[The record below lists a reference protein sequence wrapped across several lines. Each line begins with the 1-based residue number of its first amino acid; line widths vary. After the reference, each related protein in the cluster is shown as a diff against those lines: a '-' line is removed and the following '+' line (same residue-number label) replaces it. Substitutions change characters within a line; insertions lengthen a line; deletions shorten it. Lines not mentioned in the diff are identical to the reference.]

1 MTDRGIGN
9 GGGGIPTPLIDLHPR
24 RLRSVADR
32 PPRSPGRGD
41 LSAVAVLTSRTY
53 RITLGARGHGGFEQ
67 EGPIGVFVAEVK
79 GCPGEGYVAVRVAGD
94 VDTGTRAALTDALER
109 ALAVGSPSILVDLT
123 GVRFFAAAG
132 VHCVERAV
140 GALEARGGAAHVV
153 CPQPGAAWRVVSLLG
168 LQQQW
173 LVHQDLD
180 AAVAG
185 CTADQ

>member
-1 MTDRGIGN
+1 M
-9 GGGGIPTPLIDLHPR
+9 
-24 RLRSVADR
+24 
-32 PPRSPGRGD
+32 
-41 LSAVAVLTSRTY
+41 
-53 RITLGARGHGGFEQ
+53 
-67 EGPIGVFVAEVK
+67 FVAEVN
-79 GCPGEGYVAVRVAGD
+79 GRPGDGYVAVRVTGD

-123 GVRFFAAAG
+123 GVRFFAVAG

-140 GALEARGGAAHVV
+140 GALEARGGSAHVV

-173 LVHQDLD
+173 LVHHDVD

-185 CTADQ
+185 CTAGRWPSSAPVRGGDEPAEVAGRHVPVGTAGPGGPVRRRVQG

>member
-1 MTDRGIGN
+1 
-9 GGGGIPTPLIDLHPR
+9 
-24 RLRSVADR
+24 
-32 PPRSPGRGD
+32 
-41 LSAVAVLTSRTY
+41 
-53 RITLGARGHGGFEQ
+53 
-67 EGPIGVFVAEVK
+67 VFVAEVD
-79 GCPGEGYVAVRVAGD
+79 GCPGDGYVAVRVTGD
-94 VDTGTRAALTDALER
+94 VDTGTRAALSDALER

-173 LVHQDLD
+173 VVHQDVD

-185 CTADQ
+185 CTAGRWRSAAPVRGGDEPVGTAGPGGPVRRRAQG